1 MSLLN
6 KLPSGLCVN
15 DPSTASINQG
25 MYRKVHNT
33 HSSVAKLKAKLEK
46 ESRDLWFY
54 FLFQFLWTYRIL
66 DGFYSPYKDNWRL
79 RGIEENERCVDK

>member
-15 DPSTASINQG
+15 DTSTASINRG

-33 HSSVAKLKAKLEK
+33 HSSVPKLKAK
-46 ESRDLWFY
+46 
-54 FLFQFLWTYRIL
+54 L
-66 DGFYSPYKDNWRL
+66 DGFYSPYKDNCRL
-79 RGIEENERCVDK
+79 RAIEENERCVDR